1 MKSGRCGFFS
11 HCPGAAPRRGR
22 WRSITRAHRG
32 VFALPTDHTDY
43 GPPPRPPT
51 CTLVAHN
58 GARAS
63 SRRPLSRAEVAHGD
77 RGVMAFCRCYRHCTG
92 TTRTL
97 RSLCA
102 SAGLLAW
109 CCMCFLA
116 LISPGGGG
124 RDGAGDEK
132 NESESRVGQKTT
144 SGVIGCRKTPCG
156 QRTCS
161 AWSPNPNPGRGHGKH
176 WDASGSVRG
185 HISPV
190 RRPVGSNTPAHQNLR
205 RGMLRART
213 APPWKRGSVAR
224 APATGRLAWAADAL
238 QPARFNRNE
247 HPAN

>member
-1 MKSGRCGFFS
+1 MFFFS

-116 LISPGGGG
+116 LISPVVGAETERVTKKTNRRAGSARRQHPVLLGVG
-124 RDGAGDEK
+124 RH
-132 NESESRVGQKTT
+132 RVDNA
-144 SGVIGCRKTPCG
+144 R
-156 QRTCS
+156 
-161 AWSPNPNPGRGHGKH
+161 AAHGRQTQ
-176 WDASGSVRG
+176 
-185 HISPV
+185 
-190 RRPVGSNTPAHQNLR
+190 TPAV
-205 RGMLRART
+205 GMANIGTPPDPSEDIL
-213 APPWKRGSVAR
+213 APYE
-224 APATGRLAWAADAL
+224 GR
-238 QPARFNRNE
+238 
-247 HPAN
+247 

>member
-1 MKSGRCGFFS
+1 MNQSLNPK
-11 HCPGAAPRRGR
+11 PRYGT
-22 WRSITRAHRG
+22 IC
-32 VFALPTDHTDY
+32 PTDHTDY

-51 CTLVAHN
+51 CTLIAHN

-124 RDGAGDEK
+124 GDGAGDGK

-190 RRPVGSNTPAHQNLR
+190 RRPVGSNTNLR
-205 RGMLRART
+205 T
-213 APPWKRGSVAR
+213 PEPPS
-224 APATGRLAWAADAL
+224 
-238 QPARFNRNE
+238 
-247 HPAN
+247 

>member
-1 MKSGRCGFFS
+1 MFFFRI
-11 HCPGAAPRRGR
+11 AP
-22 WRSITRAHRG
+22 AQHRG
-32 VFALPTDHTDY
+32 GGAGVPSHEHT
-43 GPPPRPPT
+43 G
-51 CTLVAHN
+51 
-58 GARAS
+58 AS
-63 SRRPLSRAEVAHGD
+63 SRFLPTIRTMDRPLDRPHLHSSPTMAPVPAAAAPCRARRSPTGIGD
-77 RGVMAFCRCYRHCTG
+77 VMAFCRCYRHCTG

-97 RSLCA
+97 QSLCA

-190 RRPVGSNTPAHQNLR
+190 RRPVGSNTNLR
-205 RGMLRART
+205 T
-213 APPWKRGSVAR
+213 PEPPS
-224 APATGRLAWAADAL
+224 
-238 QPARFNRNE
+238 
-247 HPAN
+247 

>member
-1 MKSGRCGFFS
+1 MRRCSKISNFEIRPLCVFS

-124 RDGAGDEK
+124 GDGAGDGK

-190 RRPVGSNTPAHQNLR
+190 RRPVGSNTNLR
-205 RGMLRART
+205 T
-213 APPWKRGSVAR
+213 PEPPS
-224 APATGRLAWAADAL
+224 
-238 QPARFNRNE
+238 
-247 HPAN
+247 